1 MRKRKGIRVCT
12 KLMRSIEERI
22 ARRGDKGECMD
33 LGAEKRAVVA
43 AGEMGEEPPEMSDAG
58 GG

>member
-22 ARRGDKGECMD
+22 ARRGDE
-33 LGAEKRAVVA
+33 GATRGSWSRE
-43 AGEMGEEPPEMSDAG
+43 
-58 GG
+58 